1 MELVFHVCLKSA
13 IMFHSTTNDDIR
25 KNPLNS
31 KILVVS
37 VIQFIDAYP
46 LDDEQQM
53 SHMPEFTCVIKK
65 IEIERQ
71 ISRVAEI
78 ISADYRNRELVL
90 IGVLKG
96 AFLFLADL
104 ARQINLE
111 KIQIDFL
118 QASSYGADTV
128 SSENIVLKKDID
140 VDIRG
145 KDVLVVEDIVD
156 TGLTLA
162 YLIHHLQRF
171 GPNSI
176 KVCAMIDKCERRKA
190 PVEVDYVCMMVPE
203 GFLVGYGLDYAENYR
218 NLPEIYH
225 MKL

>member
-1 MELVFHVCLKSA
+1 
-13 IMFHSTTNDDIR
+13 
-25 KNPLNS
+25 
-31 KILVVS
+31 
-37 VIQFIDAYP
+37 
-46 LDDEQQM
+46 
-53 SHMPEFTCVIKK
+53 MPEFIPVINKHD
-65 IEIERQ
+65 IRRQ
-71 ISRVAEI
+71 ILSIAET
-78 ISADYRNRELVL
+78 ISTDYQGRELVL

-104 ARQINLE
+104 ARELKLE
-111 KIQIDFL
+111 KVKIDFL

-128 SSENIVLKKDID
+128 SSESIVLKKDID

-162 YLIHHLQRF
+162 YLIRHLEGFSPR
-171 GPNSI
+171 SI
-176 KVCAMIDKCERRKA
+176 KVCAMIDKRERRKA
-190 PVEVDYVCMMVPE
+190 AIRVDYACTILDK
-203 GFLVGYGLDYAENYR
+203 GFLVGYGLDYAEDYR

>member
-1 MELVFHVCLKSA
+1 
-13 IMFHSTTNDDIR
+13 
-25 KNPLNS
+25 
-31 KILVVS
+31 
-37 VIQFIDAYP
+37 
-46 LDDEQQM
+46 
-53 SHMPEFTCVIKK
+53 MPEFIPVINKRDIQRRIIK
-65 IEIERQ
+65 IAET
-71 ISRVAEI
+71 IST
-78 ISADYRNRELVL
+78 DYQGRELVL

-104 ARQINLE
+104 ARELTLE
-111 KIQIDFL
+111 RVKIDFL

-128 SSENIVLKKDID
+128 SSESIVLKKDID

-162 YLIHHLQRF
+162 YLISHLEGFR
-171 GPNSI
+171 PNSI
-176 KVCAMIDKCERRKA
+176 KVCAMIDKKERRKA
-190 PVEVDYVCMMVPE
+190 TIRVDYACTTIDK
-203 GFLVGYGLDYAENYR
+203 GFLVGYGLDYAEDYR

>member
-1 MELVFHVCLKSA
+1 
-13 IMFHSTTNDDIR
+13 
-25 KNPLNS
+25 
-31 KILVVS
+31 
-37 VIQFIDAYP
+37 
-46 LDDEQQM
+46 
-53 SHMPEFTCVIKK
+53 MPEFIPVIKK
-65 IEIERQ
+65 HEIQRQ
-71 ISRVAEI
+71 IIRIAET
-78 ISADYRNRELVL
+78 ISTDYQGRELVL

-104 ARQINLE
+104 AREL
-111 KIQIDFL
+111 KLKKVKIDFL

-162 YLIHHLQRF
+162 YLISHLEGF
-171 GPNSI
+171 HPSSI
-176 KVCAMIDKCERRKA
+176 KVCAMIDKRERRKA
-190 PVEVDYVCMMVPE
+190 AISVDYACTTIE
-203 GFLVGYGLDYAENYR
+203 KGFLVGYGLDYAEDYR

-225 MKL
+225 MIL

>member
-1 MELVFHVCLKSA
+1 
-13 IMFHSTTNDDIR
+13 
-25 KNPLNS
+25 
-31 KILVVS
+31 
-37 VIQFIDAYP
+37 
-46 LDDEQQM
+46 
-53 SHMPEFTCVIKK
+53 MPEFIPVINKH
-65 IEIERQ
+65 EIQRQ
-71 ISRVAEI
+71 ILRVAET
-78 ISADYRNRELVL
+78 ISTDYQGRELVL

-96 AFLFLADL
+96 AFFFLADL
-104 ARQINLE
+104 ARELKLE
-111 KIQIDFL
+111 KVKIDFL

-162 YLIHHLQRF
+162 YLIGHLEGF
-171 GPNSI
+171 SPSSI
-176 KVCAMIDKCERRKA
+176 RVCAMIDKKERRKA
-190 PVEVDYVCMMVPE
+190 GIRVDYACTTVE
-203 GFLVGYGLDYAENYR
+203 KGFLVGYGLDYAEDYR

>member
-1 MELVFHVCLKSA
+1 
-13 IMFHSTTNDDIR
+13 
-25 KNPLNS
+25 
-31 KILVVS
+31 
-37 VIQFIDAYP
+37 
-46 LDDEQQM
+46 
-53 SHMPEFTCVIKK
+53 MPEFIPVINKHD
-65 IEIERQ
+65 IHRQ
-71 ISRVAEI
+71 IRRIAET
-78 ISADYRNRELVL
+78 ISIDYQGRELVL

-104 ARQINLE
+104 AREL
-111 KIQIDFL
+111 KLAKVKIDFL

-162 YLIHHLQRF
+162 YLIRHLEGF
-171 GPNSI
+171 SPSSI
-176 KVCAMIDKCERRKA
+176 KVCAMIDKRERRKA
-190 PVEVDYVCMMVPE
+190 AIRVDYACTTIDK
-203 GFLVGYGLDYAENYR
+203 GFLVGYGLDYAEDYR

-225 MKL
+225 LKL

>member
-1 MELVFHVCLKSA
+1 MLARCDK
-13 IMFHSTTNDDIR
+13 
-25 KNPLNS
+25 
-31 KILVVS
+31 
-37 VIQFIDAYP
+37 QFI
-46 LDDEQQM
+46 QNM
-53 SHMPEFTCVIKK
+53 TEFIPVINKA
-65 IEIERQ
+65 EIQRQ
-71 ISRVAEI
+71 ISRIATT
-78 ISADYRNRELVL
+78 ISADYQNRELVL
-90 IGVLKG
+90 VGVLKG

-104 ARQINLE
+104 ARELTLD
-111 KIQIDFL
+111 KIKIDFL

-162 YLIHHLQRF
+162 YLLDHLQRF
-171 GPNSI
+171 NPSSI
-176 KVCAMIDKCERRKA
+176 KVCAMIDKSERRQA
-190 PVEVDYVCMMVPE
+190 AVNVDYVCMNVQK
-203 GFLVGYGLDYAENYR
+203 GFLVGYGLDYAEDYR